1 MSVCLYGSLGKKK
14 FRQFNMSDNR
24 INRREFFKIAGIGLG
39 GIAFN
44 PGKRF
49 PSLFADFTEEKLG
62 RICVGMVEVK
72 AEPAENSVTVK
83 NLYEDAVLPW
93 KQEIV
98 GKIPNYV
105 FNNQRWVETPDGYI
119 YGPYIQ
125 PVYNRP
131 NPLVSELPETSLGR
145 GMWMEVTVPYVDA
158 RLDKEPSSNS
168 WVKFKLED
176 GLPLRL
182 YYSQVFW
189 VDQLKTDSQGNTLYK
204 VNPNFY
210 GGVDMLWAAGEAFR
224 PITNEELQP
233 IHPEVIDKRIEVDVS
248 NQTLSCFEGKDEVYF
263 CRVSTGAK
271 FDMYGNVVDKWE
283 TPTGDH
289 KFTRKYISLQ
299 MSGGTTGAGYD
310 LPGIGWSSIFATG
323 GVAIHS
329 TFWHNNYGD
338 PVSHGCVNC
347 NPEDAKWIFRWT
359 LPSVQYDPGMVDV
372 TVTGEDSTQVG
383 VKEG

>member
-1 MSVCLYGSLGKKK
+1 MAE
-14 FRQFNMSDNR
+14 NR
-24 INRREFFKIAGIGLG
+24 INRREFIKIAGLGLS
-39 GIAFN
+39 GIAIN
-44 PGKRF
+44 PDKRL
-49 PSLFADFTEEKLG
+49 PSLLTDITNEKLG
-62 RICVGMVEVK
+62 RVCVGMVEVK
-72 AEPAENSVTVK
+72 ATPDVDSVTVT

-93 KQEIV
+93 YQEIV
-98 GKIPNYV
+98 GKRPNYIY
-105 FNNQRWVETPDGYI
+105 NNQRWVETPEGYI

-125 PVYNRP
+125 PVYNHP
-131 NPLVSELPETSLGR
+131 NPLVSELPDTSLGK

-189 VDQLKTDSQGNTLYK
+189 IDQIKEDSQGNTLYK
-204 VNPNFY
+204 VNPNYY

-233 IHPEVIDKRIEVDVS
+233 IHPEELDKRVVVDVS
-248 NQTLSCFEGKDEVYF
+248 NQSLSCFEGKDEVYF

-271 FDMYGNVVDKWE
+271 FDINGNVVDKWE
-283 TPTGDH
+283 TPTGIH

-347 NPEDAKWIFRWT
+347 YPEDAKWIFRWS
-359 LPSVQYDPGMVDV
+359 LPTVQYDPGMVDV

-383 VKEG
+383 VNEG

>member
-1 MSVCLYGSLGKKK
+1 MEKE
-14 FRQFNMSDNR
+14 R
-24 INRREFFKIAGIGLG
+24 ITRREFIKIAGIGLG
-39 GIAFN
+39 GVVYN
-44 PGKRF
+44 PDK
-49 PSLFADFTEEKLG
+49 SLPILFKDFTEEKLG

-72 AEPAENSVTVK
+72 LKPDPNSETVK

-93 KQEIV
+93 YREIV
-98 GKIPNYV
+98 GNRLNYI
-105 FNNQRWVETPDGYI
+105 FNNQRWVETPEGYI

-131 NPLVSELPETSLGR
+131 NQLVSELPDSSMGK
-145 GMWMEVTVPYVDA
+145 GMWAEVTVPFVDA

-189 VDQLKTDSQGNTLYK
+189 VDQIRKDSQGNTLYR
-204 VNPNFY
+204 VNPNYY

-224 PITNEELQP
+224 PITLEELQP
-233 IHPEVIDKRIEVDVS
+233 INAGTLDKRVQVDVS
-248 NQTLSCFEGKDEVYF
+248 DQTLSCFEGNDEVYY

-271 FDMYGNVVDKWE
+271 FDINGNVVDKWE
-283 TPTGDH
+283 TPAGNH
-289 KFTRKYISLQ
+289 IFTRKYISLQ

-329 TFWHNNYGD
+329 TFWHNNFGD

-347 NPEDAKWIFRWT
+347 NPEDAKWIFRWS
-359 LPSVQYDPGMVDV
+359 LPSIQYDPGMVDV
-372 TVTGEDSTQVG
+372 TVTGEESTQVG
-383 VKEG
+383 VIEG